1 MIGEYDG
8 EWINLG
14 EDGLILYEQGG
25 YGRPVQSDGRTT
37 AKDRD
42 ADDKAGKT
50 ACKGESKSDSKTAV
64 TKTAL
69 RLSPEEAL
77 YLIGREKITVKNYTY
92 DELLTVCT
100 EKSEFLRK
108 FLVYRDIRE
117 RGFVIQSGPHDFRV
131 FKRGQ
136 KPGTGTSFYTMR
148 VLSERDLVVFQK
160 VIEETRTARNMR
172 KQLIL
177 AVGDDENEITYYE
190 VKSVNPPE
198 GVSGFEF
205 GKVKGKVMGNT
216 VILHVSPESEYEKVL
231 FGTRLD
237 GERLSL
243 SPAEALYLMDRGI
256 LELEED
262 RFGAEPEDISR
273 AAETGC
279 KGVRPVTREE
289 YFGRVTAADHEL
301 AYKIKAYSHLRD
313 LKNIPRT
320 AYKFGHHFRV
330 YSGGT
335 QHSELLVHAIPVTES
350 MPMSVVSRSVR
361 LAHSVRKKMLF
372 ACVNTDNIEY
382 IEFARVKM

>member
-1 MIGEYDG
+1 MPQVSTCGGRTQKVIGEYDG

-14 EDGLILYEQGG
+14 DDGLILYEQGG
-25 YGRPVQSDGRTT
+25 YGRPVQSEG
-37 AKDRD
+37 
-42 ADDKAGKT
+42 
-50 ACKGESKSDSKTAV
+50 
-64 TKTAL
+64 KTAL

-77 YLIGREKITVKNYTY
+77 YLTGREKITVKGYTY
-92 DELLTVCT
+92 DELLAVCT

-177 AVGDDENEITYYE
+177 AVCDDENEITYYE
-190 VKSVNPPE
+190 VKSVTPPE
-198 GVSGFEF
+198 GVSGFDF
-205 GKVKGKVMGNT
+205 DKIKGEVMGNT
-216 VILHVSPESEYEKVL
+216 VILHVSPESVFEKVL

-237 GERLSL
+237 AERLSL
-243 SPAEALYLMDRGI
+243 SPAEALYLMDKGI
-256 LELEED
+256 LDAEEMVCGGETASELSETSEA
-262 RFGAEPEDISR
+262 GAKTPADPDKTVSEKQVI
-273 AAETGC
+273 
-279 KGVRPVTREE
+279 PVTRNE
-289 YFGRVTAADHEL
+289 YFRRVTAADHEL

-335 QHSELLVHAIPVTES
+335 QHSELLVHAIPMNGS

-372 ACVNTDNIEY
+372 ACADTDNIEY

>member
-14 EDGLILYEQGG
+14 DDGLILYEQGG
-25 YGRPVQSDGRTT
+25 YGRPVQSE
-37 AKDRD
+37 
-42 ADDKAGKT
+42 GKN
-50 ACKGESKSDSKTAV
+50 
-64 TKTAL
+64 AL

-77 YLIGREKITVKNYTY
+77 YLTGREKITVKGYTY
-92 DELLTVCT
+92 DELLAVCT

-177 AVGDDENEITYYE
+177 AVCDDENEITYYE
-190 VKSVNPPE
+190 VKSVTPPE
-198 GVSGFEF
+198 GVSGFDF
-205 GKVKGKVMGNT
+205 DKIKGEVMGNT
-216 VILHVSPESEYEKVL
+216 VILHVSPESVFEKVL

-237 GERLSL
+237 AERLSL
-243 SPAEALYLMDRGI
+243 SPAEALYLMDKGI
-256 LELEED
+256 LDAEEMVCGGETASELSEASEA
-262 RFGAEPEDISR
+262 GAKTPADPDKTVPE
-273 AAETGC
+273 
-279 KGVRPVTREE
+279 KKVRPVTREE
-289 YFGRVTAADHEL
+289 YFRRVTAADHEL
-301 AYKIKAYSHLRD
+301 SYKIKAYSHLRD

-335 QHSELLVHAIPVTES
+335 QHSELLVHAIPMTGS

-372 ACVNTDNIEY
+372 ACADTDNIEY

>member
-25 YGRPVQSDGRTT
+25 YGRPVQSDGKTDN
-37 AKDRD
+37 KSEN
-42 ADDKAGKT
+42 KT
-50 ACKGESKSDSKTAV
+50 AG

-198 GVSGFEF
+198 GVSGFGF

-243 SPAEALYLMDRGI
+243 SPAEALYLMDKGI

-262 RFGAEPEDISR
+262 RLGTESEEKSH
-273 AAETGC
+273 AETENSS
-279 KGVRPVTREE
+279 KGVRSVTREE

>member
-50 ACKGESKSDSKTAV
+50 ENKSDSKTAV

-77 YLIGREKITVKNYTY
+77 YLIGREKITVKDYTY

-216 VILHVSPESEYEKVL
+216 VILHVNPESEYEKVL

-243 SPAEALYLMDRGI
+243 SPAEALYLTDRGI

-262 RFGAEPEDISR
+262 RFD
-273 AAETGC
+273 AETEEKSRDDTENGC

-289 YFGRVTAADHEL
+289 YFGRVTGADHEL